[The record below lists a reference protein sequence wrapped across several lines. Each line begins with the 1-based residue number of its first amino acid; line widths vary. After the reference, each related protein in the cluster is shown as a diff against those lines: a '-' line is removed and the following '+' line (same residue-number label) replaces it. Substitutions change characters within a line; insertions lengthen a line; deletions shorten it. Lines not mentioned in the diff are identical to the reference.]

1 MKRYHG
7 TPQQFEDMIREA
19 LGELNPADACTDITA
34 SYEGWERL
42 ASKSVP
48 DADGFYTDYTLYVN
62 ENTGL
67 YVCVFG
73 DTDYYG
79 PEEGYFDFET
89 ESEDEA
95 WEWFDSYTGFDDD
108 DDIYSSSIESTTYI
122 DEQGILGEPGASYN
136 YDELWEIY
144 DELHEEDPA
153 MNEYDSF
160 DYWFKDTK
168 KYFKIVSATNTAG
181 IAAAPKSLNDIDDIT
196 TVEIHGSDEDVEE
209 IDECELSWI

>member
-1 MKRYHG
+1 MMKRYHG

-34 SYEGWERL
+34 SYEGWEML
-42 ASKSVP
+42 ACKSVP
-48 DADGFYTDYTLYVN
+48 DADGFYTDYALYVN

-108 DDIYSSSIESTTYI
+108 DDIYSSSSVE
-122 DEQGILGEPGASYN
+122 
-136 YDELWEIY
+136 
-144 DELHEEDPA
+144 
-153 MNEYDSF
+153 
-160 DYWFKDTK
+160 
-168 KYFKIVSATNTAG
+168 SATNTAG
-181 IAAAPKSLNDIDDIT
+181 IPAAPKSLNDIDDIT
-196 TVEIHGSDEDVEE
+196 TVEIHGSDEEVEE